1 MPFRSRRVETRNEN
15 KGLTIMWDYSDKV
28 MEHFL
33 TPHNVGEVDD
43 PDAVGEVGNVSCGD
57 ALKLTL
63 KFDDQE
69 RIVEAKFKTF
79 GCASAIA
86 SSSALT
92 DIILGK
98 TLEEASKITNK
109 DIVEVLGE
117 LPEEKMHC
125 SVMGMEALQAAI
137 ANYRGESVEPDGH
150 DHEGRVVCT
159 CFGVTDVK
167 IREVA
172 RENGLKTAEEITHYC
187 KAGGGC
193 GGCLDDIQSILD
205 GLWRE
210 EEEKERGASAEG
222 ASMSIVQ
229 KVMRIQ
235 EVLDKEIRPLLEKDG
250 GGIELVDVDGN
261 VVKVKLR
268 GRCAVCPTSH
278 VTMKHT
284 VQEKL
289 REFVLPDLEVE
300 EVK

>member
-1 MPFRSRRVETRNEN
+1 
-15 KGLTIMWDYSDKV
+15 MWDYNEKV
-28 MEHFL
+28 MDHFL
-33 TPHNVGEVDD
+33 NPQNVGEVENAN
-43 PDAVGEVGNVSCGD
+43 AVGDVGNMTCGD

-63 KFDDQE
+63 KIEDGHITD
-69 RIVEAKFKTF
+69 AKFKTF

-92 DIILGK
+92 ELVKGM
-98 TLEEASKITNK
+98 TLEEAAAVTNQ
-109 DIVEVLGE
+109 DIVDILGE

-137 ANYRGESVEPDGH
+137 SDYLGEVPPDA
-150 DHEGRVVCT
+150 DEEHEGRIVCT

-167 IREVA
+167 IRKIA
-172 RENGLKTAEEITHYC
+172 KENNIKEAENVKNYC

-205 GLWRE
+205 GLWRDE
-210 EEEKERGASAEG
+210 ETAVKGDAPG
-222 ASMSIVQ
+222 MSIVQ

-235 EVLDKEIRPLLEKDG
+235 EVLEKEVKPLLERDG
-250 GGIELVDVDGN
+250 GGIELVDIQGDL
-261 VVKVKLR
+261 VKVSLR
-268 GRCAVCPTSH
+268 GRCAMCPTSH
-278 VTMKHT
+278 VTMNNL

-289 REFVLPDLEVE
+289 REFVSPSLEVE

>member
-1 MPFRSRRVETRNEN
+1 
-15 KGLTIMWDYSDKV
+15 MWDYNDKV
-28 MEHFL
+28 MDHFIN
-33 TPHNVGEVDD
+33 PKNVGEVENA
-43 PDAVGEVGNVSCGD
+43 DAVGEVGNMTCGD

-63 KFDDQE
+63 KINDDGVIEDAQ
-69 RIVEAKFKTF
+69 FKTF

-86 SSSALT
+86 SSSVLT
-92 DIILGK
+92 EIVKGMTVD
-98 TLEEASKITNK
+98 EAAKVTNQ
-109 DIVEVLGE
+109 DIVDILGE

-137 ANYRGESVEPDGH
+137 ADYRGEDVSQADD
-150 DHEGRVVCT
+150 DHEGRIVCH

-167 IREVA
+167 IRNVA
-172 RENGLKTAEEITHYC
+172 KENKLHTAEDVKNYC

-193 GGCLDDIQSILD
+193 GGCLDEIQEILD

-210 EEEKERGASAEG
+210 TESVEGSEEPT
-222 ASMSIVQ
+222 MSVVQ
-229 KVMRIQ
+229 KVMKIQ
-235 EVLDKEIRPLLEKDG
+235 EVLDKEIKPSLEQDG
-250 GGIELVDVDGN
+250 GGIELVDVLGN
-261 VVKVKLR
+261 IVKVRLR

-278 VTMKHT
+278 ITMKHT